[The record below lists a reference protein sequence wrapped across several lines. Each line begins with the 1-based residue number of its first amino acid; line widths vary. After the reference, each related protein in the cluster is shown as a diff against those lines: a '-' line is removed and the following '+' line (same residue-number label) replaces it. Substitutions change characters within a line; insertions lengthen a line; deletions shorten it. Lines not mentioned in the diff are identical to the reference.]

1 MIPMQTKN
9 QGKILFITCLA
20 LFMTMLDTL
29 VLGVALPSIQTSFH
43 ANMTE
48 LEWFLNAYTLT
59 FAVFLIPA
67 SLLGERFGRKRM
79 FILGLFLFTAGSV
92 LSALSDSAL
101 SLSIARAIQGFGG
114 SFIMPLSL
122 TLIYSVFSV
131 EKRAAAIGLWSGV
144 SGLGLAIG
152 PLVGGSVVEGFPWQ
166 MIFWLN
172 VPVGVL
178 AIIFSSL
185 WITETRGSAKR
196 FDIFSVGLLGF
207 GLFGIVYGL
216 VMGNTEGW
224 GSTTVIIPIVA
235 GIILLLLFARRSLK
249 QSEPMINLRF
259 FKNRNYLSFNLSGF
273 WMSAGIFGSIF
284 ILTLFLQQGQGFSPL
299 GAGIREMAWTGM
311 TMIMAPLAG
320 IFINR
325 LGAKSI
331 LTLGL
336 ALQMIA
342 MLYFAAVT
350 LINGA
355 HYPFMTLLP
364 GLLMAGAGM
373 GLSFTPLSH
382 GIMTS
387 LAEKDAGEAS
397 GVSNAFR
404 ELGGVFGV
412 AISGMVFQLGSVI
425 KSPEDFADHLVPA
438 LFVCSAMIAIGLI
451 SALYTRT
458 SRAAVE
464 AGVNVYKKEP
474 GPVLG

>member
-1 MIPMQTKN
+1 MQAKN
-9 QGKILFITCLA
+9 QGKILFVTCLA

-29 VLGVALPSIQTSFH
+29 VLGVALPSIQNSFH
-43 ANMTE
+43 ADMTE
-48 LEWFLNAYTLT
+48 LGWFLNAYTLT

-79 FILGLFLFTAGSV
+79 FILGLLLFTVGSV

-101 SLSIARAIQGFGG
+101 SLSFARAVQGIGG
-114 SFIMPLSL
+114 SFIMPISL

-152 PLVGGSVVEGFPWQ
+152 PLVGGLVIEGFPWQ

-172 VPVGVL
+172 IPVGIV
-178 AIIFSSL
+178 AILFSSL
-185 WITETRGSAKR
+185 WITESHGTAKR
-196 FDIFSVGLLGF
+196 FDVFSVGLLGI

-224 GSTTVIIPIVA
+224 GSTSVIAPIA
-235 GIILLLLFARRSLK
+235 GGLVLLLLFARRALK
-249 QSEPMINLRF
+249 QTEPMINLRF
-259 FKNRNYLSFNLSGF
+259 FKNRNYLSYNLAGF

-284 ILTLFLQQGQGFSPL
+284 ILTLFLQQAQGFSAL
-299 GAGIREMAWTGM
+299 QAGIREMAWTGM

-320 IFINR
+320 LFINR
-325 LGAKSI
+325 LGAKNI
-331 LTLGL
+331 LTMGL
-336 ALQMIA
+336 SLQVMA
-342 MLYFAAVT
+342 MLYFAIVT

-364 GLLMAGAGM
+364 GLLMAGTGM

-382 GIMTS
+382 GILTS
-387 LAEKDAGEAS
+387 LAEKDAGQAS

-412 AISGMVFQLGSVI
+412 AIAGLIFQMGSAI
-425 KSPEDFADHLVPA
+425 TSPEQFADHLVPV
-438 LFVCSAMIAIGLI
+438 LFVCSAMIAVGLA
-451 SALYTRT
+451 SALFTRT
-458 SRAAVE
+458 HKI
-464 AGVNVYKKEP
+464 GVKKEQTDFDVET
-474 GPVLG
+474 GALVN

>member
-29 VLGVALPSIQTSFH
+29 VIGVALPSIQTSFH

-48 LEWFLNAYTLT
+48 LEWFVNAYTLT
-59 FAVFLIPA
+59 YAVFLIPA
-67 SLLGERFGRKRM
+67 SLLGERLGRKRM

-92 LSALSDSAL
+92 LSALSDSSL

-131 EKRAAAIGLWSGV
+131 ENRAAAIGLWSGV

-152 PLVGGSVVEGFPWQ
+152 PLVGGAVIEGFPWQ

-185 WITETRGSAKR
+185 WIKEFRGTAKR
-196 FDIFSVGLLGF
+196 FDVVSISLLGL
-207 GLFGIVYGL
+207 GLFGVVYGL

-224 GSTTVIIPIVA
+224 GSISVIVSIAA
-235 GIILLLLFARRSLK
+235 GFVLLLIFARRSLK
-249 QSEPMINLRF
+249 QQEPMMNLRF
-259 FKNRNYLSFNLSGF
+259 FKNRNYLTFNLAGF
-273 WMSAGIFGSIF
+273 WMNAGIFGSIF
-284 ILTLFLQQGQGFSPL
+284 LLTLFLQQGQGFSPL

-320 IFINR
+320 LFINR
-325 LGAKSI
+325 LGAKNI

-336 ALQMIA
+336 SLQATA
-342 MLYFAAVT
+342 MLYFAAIT
-350 LINGA
+350 IINGV

-364 GLLMAGAGM
+364 GLLMAGSGM

-382 GIMTS
+382 GTLTS
-387 LAEKDAGEAS
+387 LAEKDSGEAS

-412 AISGMVFQLGSVI
+412 AISGLIFQLGSAI
-425 KSPEDFADHLVPA
+425 TSPQDFADHLVPT
-438 LFVCSAMIAIGLI
+438 LYVCFGMIAIGLV

-458 SRAAVE
+458 RKSQMI
-464 AGVNVYKKEP
+464 G
-474 GPVLG
+474 

>member
-1 MIPMQTKN
+1 MKN
-9 QGKILFITCLA
+9 QGKILIVTCLA

-29 VLGVALPSIQTSFH
+29 VLGVALPSIQNSFH
-43 ANMTE
+43 ADMTE

-79 FILGLFLFTAGSV
+79 FILGVLLFTIGSI
-92 LSALSDSAL
+92 LSGFSDSAL
-101 SLSIARAIQGFGG
+101 SLSIARAVQGFGG
-114 SFIMPLSL
+114 AFIMPISL
-122 TLIYSVFSV
+122 TLVYSVFSV
-131 EKRAAAIGLWSGV
+131 EKRAAALGIWSGV

-152 PLVGGSVVEGFPWQ
+152 PLVGGAVIEGFPWQ

-172 VPVGVL
+172 IPIGILVV
-178 AIIFSSL
+178 IFSSL
-185 WITETRGSAKR
+185 WIPESRGSSKP
-196 FDIFSVGLLGF
+196 FDVLGVGLLGI

-224 GSTTVIIPIVA
+224 GSASVITSIAA
-235 GIILLLLFARRSLK
+235 GLVLLLIFARRSLK
-249 QSEPMINLRF
+249 QAEPMINLRF
-259 FKNRNYLSFNLSGF
+259 FKNRNYLSFNLAGF

-299 GAGIREMAWTGM
+299 QAGVREMAWTGM

-320 IFINR
+320 LFINR
-325 LGAKSI
+325 LGSKNI
-331 LTLGL
+331 LIMGL
-336 ALQMIA
+336 VLQLFA
-342 MLYFAAVT
+342 MLYFAIIT

-355 HYPFMTLLP
+355 HYPFTTLLP
-364 GLLMAGAGM
+364 GLMMAGAGM

-382 GIMTS
+382 GILTS

-412 AISGMVFQLGSVI
+412 AIAGLIFQMGSAVT
-425 KSPEDFADHLVPA
+425 SQEQFADHLVPA
-438 LFVCSAMIAIGLI
+438 LFVCSAMIAVGLA
-451 SALYTRT
+451 SSLFTRT
-458 SRAAVE
+458 YKIGASE
-464 AGVNVYKKEP
+464 EKGEYDEKKGVLAN
-474 GPVLG
+474 